1 MKRERRPDVNKQES
15 KLKGNLGLIEN
26 FIRKSRNLAALVIG
40 ALILTLFAL
49 ILGLSLAPGV
59 WLVLTIYHYMSG
71 QTLFYQGLAC
81 ALAIGFSFPMFIVS
95 LIFIVP
101 LFNKL
106 LPLPVKAY
114 RGPWYAL
121 PTIGWYVHNSLT
133 YLVRY
138 TVLDLITP
146 SPLNVLFFK
155 MMGMK
160 IGRNVMINTSN
171 ISDPCLIELGDHVTI
186 GGSATM
192 MAHYGM
198 DGYLVIDKLV
208 IGKRSMV
215 GLKASLFGGVTIG
228 ENSMIAPGAIVYP
241 KTIIGDDIKF
251 GYRQDFAAAPQEGK
265 TSFGGE
271 DI

>member
-1 MKRERRPDVNKQES
+1 MKRERRGDVNNQES
-15 KLKGNLGLIEN
+15 KLGGHLGVIEN
-26 FIRKSRNLAALVIG
+26 LIRKSRTLAALVIG
-40 ALILTLFAL
+40 LVIMTTFSV
-49 ILGLSLAPGV
+49 ILGLSLAPAV
-59 WLVLTIYHYMSG
+59 WLVMWV
-71 QTLFYQGLAC
+71 YQVSSHLAFEYRALSC
-81 ALAIGFSFPMFIVS
+81 ALALGFSFPIFTFC

-186 GGSATM
+186 GGSATL

-208 IGKRSMV
+208 IGSRSMV
-215 GLKASLFGGVTIG
+215 GLKASLFGGVHIG
-228 ENSMIAPGAIVYP
+228 ANAMIAPGAIVYP
-241 KTIIGDDIKF
+241 KTIVGDDVKF
-251 GYRQDFAAAPQEGK
+251 GYRQEFRSDPAADQ

-271 DI
+271 DT

>member
-1 MKRERRPDVNKQES
+1 MKRERRGDVNDQNS
-15 KLKGNLGLIEN
+15 KLKGHLGLLEN
-26 FIRKSRNLAALVIG
+26 LIRRSRTLAALVIG
-40 ALILTLFAL
+40 FVILSAFSC
-49 ILGLSLAPGV
+49 ILGLSLGPAV
-59 WLVLTIYHYMSG
+59 LLVMTVYEYTSHLP
-71 QTLFYQGLAC
+71 TLYTAFCC
-81 ALAIGFSFPMFIVS
+81 ALALGFSFPLFTIS

-106 LPLPVKAY
+106 IPLPVRAY

-171 ISDPCLIELGDHVTI
+171 ISDPCLIELGDNVTI
-186 GGSATM
+186 GGSATL

-208 IGKRSMV
+208 IGPRSMV
-215 GLKASLFGGVTIG
+215 GLKASIFGGVKIG
-228 ENSMIAPGAIVYP
+228 ENAMIAPGAIVYP
-241 KTIIGDDIKF
+241 KTVVGDDVKF
-251 GYRQDFAAAPQEGK
+251 GYRQEFRSDPSEQA
-265 TSFGGE
+265 SFGGE